1 MSATTAGL
9 AHVDPARASD
19 EDLVRRAQ
27 AGDSEAFG
35 ELAERHSTVLRRVL
49 YRITRNC
56 DSAMEAVQEAMVR
69 AWQSI
74 RRFEGRAKFSTWLT
88 RIGIN
93 EAYRGM
99 RAGNRETCLDY
110 DDDGPGEALVDPA
123 PGPESVAEAHD
134 LLSSVNHA
142 LDELSPDYR
151 EAVVLRDVEGL
162 STREAAGSIGI
173 GERALKSRLHRGRR
187 ELRARLEEDLDR
199 HSSPR

>member
-1 MSATTAGL
+1 MSATTTL
-9 AHVDPARASD
+9 RSVDPARASD

-35 ELAERHSTVLRRVL
+35 ELAERHSTVLRRML

-56 DSAMEAVQEAMVR
+56 DAAMEAVQEAMVR
-69 AWQSI
+69 AWRNIS
-74 RRFEGRAKFSTWLT
+74 RFEGRAKFSTWLT

-99 RAGNRETCLDY
+99 RAGNRETCLDC
-110 DDDGPGEALVDPA
+110 DDGPGEALVDPA

-142 LDELSPDYR
+142 LDELSSDYR

-162 STREAAGSIGI
+162 STREAADSIGI